1 MAKDKQTKFEITN
14 AESLQPVLAI
24 IEDALGKG
32 EKVEVSIKVKAKH
45 GR

>member
-1 MAKDKQTKFEITN
+1 MVKAKQTVFEVTN
-14 AESLQPVLAI
+14 AESLQTVLAA

-32 EKVEVSIKVKAKH
+32 QKVEVSVKVEAKR

>member
-1 MAKDKQTKFEITN
+1 MTKAEQTKFKVTN
-14 AESLQPVLAI
+14 AESLQTVLAA

-32 EKVEVSIKVKAKH
+32 QKVEVSVKVEVKH